1 VRRILSFSLGLGIG
15 LVVGG
20 NLVRRLDAAQQRFA
34 PDRLGVAA
42 AVMVDNVRGLLVG
55 LATGGRGRGDD
66 PFDARGG
73 QVVEHPTARRADKG
87 GPWTR

>member
-1 VRRILSFSLGLGIG
+1 MRRILSFSLGLGIG

-42 AVMVDNVRGLLVG
+42 AVWVDNVRGMLAG
-55 LATGGRGRGDD
+55 LASSGRGRGSD
-66 PFDARGG
+66 PFDARMG
-73 QVVEHPTARRADKG
+73 QVVDHPTARRADKA

>member
-42 AVMVDNVRGLLVG
+42 AVLVG
-55 LATGGRGRGDD
+55 NLRGMLRGSVSAGPSGSE
-66 PFDARGG
+66 PFDARLDK
-73 QVVEHPTARRADKG
+73 VVEHPTARRGDRG

>member
-42 AVMVDNVRGLLVG
+42 AVMVENVRGMLTG
-55 LATGGRGRGDD
+55 LAAGGRGRSSD
-66 PFDARGG
+66 PFDARLGE
-73 QVVEHPTARRADKG
+73 VVEHPTARRADRG